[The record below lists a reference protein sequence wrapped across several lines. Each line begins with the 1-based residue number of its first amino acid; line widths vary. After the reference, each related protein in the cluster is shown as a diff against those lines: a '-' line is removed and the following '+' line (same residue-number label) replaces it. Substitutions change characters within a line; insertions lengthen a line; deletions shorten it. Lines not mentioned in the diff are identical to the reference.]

1 MMSSA
6 AERALQNALRYA
18 LSRKDPYLTIEH
30 LMLSLLGDAE
40 VQEIVENC
48 GGEVASLRENL
59 ETFLAKQR
67 ESLGKQQ
74 PQHLEPGNT
83 EEAQKQTTP
92 DHVPES
98 LSPEAEEDQ
107 RSQTAQENNRNTD
120 STGENG
126 RSLPTES
133 EKRSRSSGSS
143 QTQQQ
148 SHQPIATIAL
158 QKLLQRVVIKVRS
171 VDKAEVQTGNL
182 LIEIMDE
189 RESFASYFLRRQGIK
204 RFDVIRYFSHGM
216 NRDLGES
223 SNAAQEDETPS
234 SNEGETPTGNPTE
247 PKQARGTKKSFLREF
262 TVDLVR
268 KARDG
273 KLDPVVGREDAIERC
288 LQILNRRTKNNPLLV
303 GDPGVGKTAIADGI
317 ATRIA
322 EGKVPTAMLEAEV
335 FSLDMGLLI
344 AGTRYRGDFEER
356 LKGVLKEIK
365 ERPFGILFIDEIH
378 NVIGAGATSG
388 GTMDASNLLKPS
400 LADRS
405 LCCIGS
411 TTFKEYRAVF
421 EKDRALSRRFQKV
434 DIAEPSIEEC
444 YVILAGI
451 KADFEAHHNVTYS
464 AQAIR
469 AAVDL
474 SAKHMQDKRLPD
486 KAIDVID
493 EAGSRV
499 SLANKTEKRK
509 HLGVKD
515 IEQTISRMAQIPMG
529 SVTLD
534 QKVEL
539 QNLDSLL
546 KSQVFGQDA
555 AIDQLV
561 SAIKM
566 SRAGLRE
573 DNKPV
578 GCYLFTGPTGVG
590 KTELTRQLA
599 LNMHIPLIRFDMS
612 EYMERHSVA
621 RLTGAPPGYVGYEE
635 GGLLTEAIS
644 KTPHAV
650 LLFDEMEKAHPEVSN
665 ILLQVMDNGVL
676 TDSNGKQADFRHAII
691 IMTSNAGARELVS
704 SGIGFIP
711 DSAENRSG
719 SAVKELFSPEFIN
732 RLDAI
737 VPFRHLDLSVVEK
750 VIRKLL
756 ADFDT
761 TLAKKKIHIEY
772 DDAVV
777 KWLYEKG
784 YDKTYGA
791 RPLKRCIDTHVK
803 KKLVDELLFGPVSKG
818 GTVTLAVVKI
828 NEVEELEITCKPS
841 KI

>member
-59 ETFLAKQR
+59 ETFLSKQR
-67 ESLGKQQ
+67 EAMGKQ
-74 PQHLEPGNT
+74 PQHLETSDPTETLKPKSEEPPPESRTQESDEGQHSEGT
-83 EEAQKQTTP
+83 EEKP
-92 DHVPES
+92 P
-98 LSPEAEEDQ
+98 
-107 RSQTAQENNRNTD
+107 RSDVAGGS
-120 STGENG
+120 ST
-126 RSLPTES
+126 SLPTEG
-133 EKRSRSSGSS
+133 EKRSRSSGNSK
-143 QTQQQ
+143 TQQQ

-204 RFDVIRYFSHGM
+204 RFDVLRYFSHGM
-216 NRDLGES
+216 NRDSGES
-223 SNAAQEDETPS
+223 NHAAPEDEPQS
-234 SNEGETPTGNPTE
+234 SSEGETPAGNQTD
-247 PKQARGTKKSFLREF
+247 PKQTRGTKKSFLREF

-273 KLDPVVGREDAIERC
+273 KIDLVVGREDAIERC

-322 EGKVPTAMLEAEV
+322 EGKVPASMTEAEV

-434 DIAEPSIEEC
+434 DISEPSIEEC

-451 KADFEAHHNVTYS
+451 KGDFEAHHNVTYS

-509 HLGVKD
+509 HVGVKE

-737 VPFRHLDLSVVEK
+737 VPFKHLDLNVVEK

-756 ADFDT
+756 SDFDA
-761 TLAKKKIHIEY
+761 TLAKKKVHIEY

-791 RPLKRCIDTHVK
+791 RPLKRCIDNHVK

-818 GTVTLAVVKI
+818 GTVTIAVIKVNDI
-828 NEVEELEITCKPS
+828 EELSINCRPS